1 MSWILS
7 YKKAKGSFNS
17 FCTQPCTM
25 NRVIKPFGNDDIEND
40 DEAPFTDFTWA
51 SRTLS
56 WSWKWPA
63 GSERALSH
71 SCLCPLFIL
80 DYSLQ
85 WKAFQELFFSSRR
98 LQQWHPEG

>member
-40 DEAPFTDFTWA
+40 DEVPFCGFTDTVLELEVASWQRKSSFPLLSLSFVYSRLFPSVEGFPRTIFQFTEAAAVA
-51 SRTLS
+51 S
-56 WSWKWPA
+56 
-63 GSERALSH
+63 
-71 SCLCPLFIL
+71 
-80 DYSLQ
+80 
-85 WKAFQELFFSSRR
+85 
-98 LQQWHPEG
+98 